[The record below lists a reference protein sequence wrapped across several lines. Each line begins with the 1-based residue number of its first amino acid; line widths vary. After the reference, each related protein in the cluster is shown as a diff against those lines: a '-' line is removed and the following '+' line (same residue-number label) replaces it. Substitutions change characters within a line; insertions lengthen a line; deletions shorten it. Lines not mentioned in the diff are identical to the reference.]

1 VQTSSNPN
9 KSPQDLKARL
19 AALASQP
26 KFVLEETPPLTR
38 EWCRIPI
45 AVQLF
50 GIPRSRLFDL
60 IRDRAIRSASLTYP
74 GKKRGIRLVHIP
86 SLAAYIEANAIGGKG

>member
-1 VQTSSNPN
+1 VPSHLIDSPMPQTSSNPN

-26 KFVLEETPPLTR
+26 RFVLEETPPFTR

-50 GIPRSRLFDL
+50 GIPRSRLFEL
-60 IRDRAIRSASLTYP
+60 IRDRSIRSASLTYP
-74 GKKRGIRLVHIP
+74 GKKRGFAFFTYP
-86 SLAAYIEANAIGGKG
+86 P